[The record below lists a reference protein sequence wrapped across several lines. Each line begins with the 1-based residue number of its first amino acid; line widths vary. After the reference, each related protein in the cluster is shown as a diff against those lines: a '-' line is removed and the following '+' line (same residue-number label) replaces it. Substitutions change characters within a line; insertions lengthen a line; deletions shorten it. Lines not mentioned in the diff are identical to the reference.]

1 MQDYTY
7 DCLSTM
13 AREELENL
21 SHRMLHRLVPE
32 SSVKELF
39 NFEDESIENDDKRQ
53 ELHFDA
59 LLRMNAIALSEI
71 PAMFAES
78 ENPEQNIE
86 RMTRLVLWHFY
97 AQSFHLERAIPLSMH
112 CEKVE
117 QILKQRPKEAYQ
129 WVNSL
134 TRLLQD
140 YAQSTTD
147 QA

>member
-7 DCLSTM
+7 PCLSAM

-21 SHRMLHRLVPE
+21 SNRMLHRLVPE

-39 NFEDESIENDDKRQ
+39 NFEDENITDDDKRQ

-71 PAMFAES
+71 PTMFGDS
-78 ENPEQNIE
+78 TNPEQNIE

-97 AQSFHLERAIPLSMH
+97 AESFHLERAISLKLH
-112 CEKVE
+112 CAKVE
-117 QILKQRPKEAYQ
+117 TLLSNRPKEAYQ
-129 WVNSL
+129 WVNAL
-134 TRLLQD
+134 TRLLQE
-140 YAQSTTD
+140 YADS
-147 QA
+147 AK